1 MCTSNGIQKPI
12 MQKLLSISK
21 MKVNIH
27 IFSHWL
33 DSLKKITINRIWLV
47 NLYKYKAAQCN
58 ADIYIILFVYVEH
71 EEIHIAY
78 MCAGTCVSGQAC
90 CVTHSHYESL
100 QLRVVTKLVHT
111 TGKTWYKL

>member
-1 MCTSNGIQKPI
+1 
-12 MQKLLSISK
+12 MQKLLISK
-21 MKVNIH
+21 MKANIY

-78 MCAGTCVSGQAC
+78 MCAGTRLCIRSSMLC
-90 CVTHSHYESL
+90 DPFS
-100 QLRVVTKLVHT
+100 LRVATATSSDEVSSHDRQDLI
-111 TGKTWYKL
+111 